1 MGESMKITFQDTKNG
16 VMEIVPETLD
26 DLWHISHIIEV
37 GDVLSSKTTRRIQ
50 DTTGDKIRSD
60 RGVKKTFFLGISVE
74 SVSFHMFTGKLRAT
88 GSIVSGP
95 EDLVPLGSHHTLEVK
110 FNTPLRIKKEK
121 WSKYILNRIKQA
133 VAASKKLSAIII
145 SIEDDVADFGLV
157 RQFGIEYYGPI
168 IGNISG
174 KRIVDK
180 NREKDQ
186 EEFYKKVASALLKFE
201 DLQNIVIAGTGFVKN
216 SFYDFLEDKY
226 PELAKISIVEST
238 GAGGRAGIQE
248 ILKKGVVEKL
258 SSENRIA
265 MEISAIERILQ
276 EIAKGTSMVVYG
288 KEETITGAN
297 AGAIKELLVLDKF
310 VRIEKLEKIMNL
322 VENMGGEVMVISSQH
337 DGGKQLESLGGLA
350 ATLRYPIK

>member
-1 MGESMKITFQDTKNG
+1 MRITFQDTKQG
-16 VMEIVPETLD
+16 VMELVPETLD
-26 DLWHISHIIEV
+26 DLWHISYIIEE
-37 GDVLSSKTTRRIQ
+37 GDILSSKTTRRIQ
-50 DTTGDKIRSD
+50 DTTGDKLRSD
-60 RGVKKTFFLGISVE
+60 RGVKKTFFLGINVE

-110 FNTPLRIKKEK
+110 LKIPLRIKKVH
-121 WSKYILNRIKQA
+121 WSKYVLNRIKRA
-133 VAASKKLSAIII
+133 VSASKKLSAIIV

-180 NREKDQ
+180 NRQKNLD
-186 EEFYKKVASALLKFE
+186 EFYHMVAEALLKFKG
-201 DLQNIVIAGTGFVKN
+201 LQNIVIAGPGFTKS
-216 SFYDFLEDKY
+216 SFHDFLEDKHS
-226 PELAKISIVEST
+226 ELAKISILEST
-238 GAGGRAGIQE
+238 GAGGRVGIQE

-265 MEISAIERILQ
+265 KEISSIEEILG
-276 EIAKGTSMVVYG
+276 EIAKGSNTVVYG
-288 KEETITGAN
+288 KEETIAGAN
-297 AGAIKELLVLDKF
+297 AGAIKELLVLDKL

-322 VENMGGEVMVISSQH
+322 VENMGGNVMVISSEH

-350 ATLRYPIK
+350 ALLRYPIK